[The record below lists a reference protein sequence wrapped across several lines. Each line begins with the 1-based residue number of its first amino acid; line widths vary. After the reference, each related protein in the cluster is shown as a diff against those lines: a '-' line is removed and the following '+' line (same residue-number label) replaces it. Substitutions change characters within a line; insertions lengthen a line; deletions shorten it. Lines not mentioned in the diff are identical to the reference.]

1 VTATISKTPKK
12 LGPFVVG
19 AKIAGGGM
27 ATVFVGRA
35 HQPDGSEKVVA
46 LKVIKDELLQKD
58 TFVHMFLDEAK
69 ILSQLS
75 HPNVI
80 DTIECGIEGE
90 HRYIAMELLLGRSV
104 ADAWDAV
111 TANGGRFDPKLAAWI
126 CARIADGLHYAHE
139 LRDPSGN
146 PLHVIHRDVN
156 PTNIFLTYDGR
167 VKLIDFGLAKAVGRR
182 SKSAQGV
189 VKGKIPYLAP
199 EMIGEAEID
208 RRADIYT
215 LGITLWEMTTG
226 ERLFKRKTDIET
238 LKAIQAAHVPDPT
251 EKIDGY
257 PEELWSIVKRALE
270 PERNKR
276 WSTAAELAAA
286 LDAFIG
292 KVEPDEMRARLE
304 TFLER
309 TFPGERDKQ
318 DAWLEDA
325 MHGERAAPNVTVRP
339 PAPVPTRGKG
349 EESSARHSAPPSPLP
364 GAPLIIPP
372 PAATPRKSKPPKGK
386 KRRGRPGEHK
396 SEPPRSGLLKEKE
409 RSKEKESAKERG
421 TKDKER
427 TPKTTSG
434 SDLEKPRLP
443 PGAGLLLAV
452 LATAI
457 LLYALAAR

>member
-1 VTATISKTPKK
+1 MTATLSKTPRQ
-12 LGPFVVG
+12 LGPYVVG

-111 TANGGRFDPKLAAWI
+111 TATGSRFEPKLAAWI

-139 LRDPSGN
+139 LKDPSGN

-182 SKSAQGV
+182 SKSAQGI

-215 LGITLWEMTTG
+215 LGITLWEITTG
-226 ERLFKRKTDIET
+226 ERLFKRKTDIDT
-238 LKAIQAAHVPDPT
+238 LQAIQKAQVPDPT
-251 EKIDGY
+251 EKIAGY
-257 PEELWSIVKRALE
+257 PEELASIVKRALE
-270 PERNKR
+270 PDRNKR
-276 WSTAAELAAA
+276 WSTAAQIAAA

-292 KVEPDEMRARLE
+292 DVGDDEMRSQLE

-318 DAWLEDA
+318 DAWLEEA
-325 MHGERAAPNVTVRP
+325 MHGERAGLNTTVRP
-339 PAPVPTRGKG
+339 PAPVPTRAKG
-349 EESSARHSAPPSPLP
+349 EESSARHSSPPHSSPPPTPPILMPAPVIL
-364 GAPLIIPP
+364 PP

-386 KRRGRPGEHK
+386 KKRHSGRPGELK
-396 SEPPRSGLLKEKE
+396 TEPPKSGLSKEKDAKEKE
-409 RSKEKESAKERG
+409 R
-421 TKDKER
+421 
-427 TPKTTSG
+427 
-434 SDLEKPRLP
+434 
-443 PGAGLLLAV
+443 
-452 LATAI
+452 
-457 LLYALAAR
+457 